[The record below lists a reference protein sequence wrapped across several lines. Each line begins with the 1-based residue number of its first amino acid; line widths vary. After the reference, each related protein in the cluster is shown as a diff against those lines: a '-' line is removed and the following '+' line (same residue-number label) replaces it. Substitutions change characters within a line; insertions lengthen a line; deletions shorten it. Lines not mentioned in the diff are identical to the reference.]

1 MARYRMLAVL
11 LLALAMAVPSHG
23 AAADICTEACWEK
36 CFQTDGSENE
46 RYKEVYDN
54 LLEIILEINLLT
66 KIYNVTKLGFLY
78 DTAMSSRHGVN
89 ENPSTGNLENG
100 HNTFHVYFL
109 LMQAILLAVNGQ
121 KNFIVQYN
129 EESAWACNEMQC
141 LDNTNC
147 AVTEAVKY
155 MVPIELLPT
164 SHCPGAIEAACK
176 LMHDQMTDLACSSG
190 NDNRMVVAISNG
202 DININNPY
210 RHIQHRESNS
220 EEERICPPFKWAH
233 FDGDSSSSSSGSDE
247 RDFFSPCH
255 SYFDTRYAIG
265 THTAKR
271 EVMELFTSKHGNYRY
286 FHDEEFTL
294 NALDNLVWCMSK
306 TTACCTN
313 TTPTTPSLKT
323 CVKTQGP
330 FGEVTNPFSTHP
342 GIAASASKSPIIAYP
357 VDPASGAVMINLA
370 PLG

>member
-1 MARYRMLAVL
+1 MARYRTLAVL
-11 LLALAMAVPSHG
+11 FLALAIAVPSQASHDSNC
-23 AAADICTEACWEK
+23 AEACWEK
-36 CFQTDGSENE
+36 CFQTDGTENE

-78 DTAMSSRHGVN
+78 DTAMSSRHGIN
-89 ENPSTGNLENG
+89 ENPATGNLENG
-100 HNTFHVYFL
+100 HNTFHVYFM

-121 KNFIVQYN
+121 KNYIVQYN

-176 LMHDQMTDLACSSG
+176 LMHDQMTDVPCSSG

-210 RHIQHRESNS
+210 RHVKHHESSS
-220 EEERICPPFKWAH
+220 EESICPPFRWAH
-233 FDGDSSSSSSGSDE
+233 FNGDSSSSSGSDE

-271 EVMELFTSKHGNYRY
+271 EVMELFTSKHGNHRY

-294 NALDNLVWCMSK
+294 NALDNLVWCMTR
-306 TTACCTN
+306 TTACCAS
-313 TTPTTPSLKT
+313 TPTAPTLTT
-323 CVKTQGP
+323 CFKTQGP
-330 FGEVTNPFSTHP
+330 FGEITNPFSTHP
-342 GIAASASKSPIIAYP
+342 GITATAPIIDFP
-357 VDPASGAVMINLA
+357 VDPASGAIMNNV
-370 PLG
+370 G